1 VDGRVP
7 WRQFDLQFDSE
18 ELGFLITATR
28 HPLLRQLLLFSSN
41 FSYVLLQV
49 LVRFMR
55 VSRLESEF
63 RKLQLKIQNITTNP
77 LTVVKQP
84 LHKKNISRRLPIY
97 FTEAHRVISVF
108 FSPVEKTEKDAL
120 DVADQEERIGGRLD
134 FLGAFFEPD

>member
-1 VDGRVP
+1 MPGWGRGGRV
-7 WRQFDLQFDSE
+7 LQCMDE
-18 ELGFLITATR
+18 AEG
-28 HPLLRQLLLFSSN
+28 SN

-63 RKLQLKIQNITTNP
+63 GKLQLKIQYITTNP

-84 LHKKNISRRLPIY
+84 LHKKNVRRRLPIY
-97 FTEAHRVISVF
+97 LSEIHGVESVLLP
-108 FSPVEKTEKDAL
+108 SVEKTEENAL